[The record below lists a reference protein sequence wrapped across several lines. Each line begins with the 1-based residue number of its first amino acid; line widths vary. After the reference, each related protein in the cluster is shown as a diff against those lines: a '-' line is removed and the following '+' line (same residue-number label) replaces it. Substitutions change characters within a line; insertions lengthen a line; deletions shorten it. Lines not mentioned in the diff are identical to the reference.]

1 MYRYQELKEL
11 EKLEL
16 MNLNR
21 MSLRELSE
29 IKISQNGTIEEKL
42 SSFLEQIKNPYCF
55 LVNGTAV
62 QISFHNHNQSLEDC
76 LTHYLIDKKNADNII
91 I

>member
-1 MYRYQELKEL
+1 MEF

-21 MSLRELSE
+21 VNLKELSD
-29 IKISQNGTIEEKL
+29 IKINQTGTIEEKL
-42 SSFLEQIKNPYCF
+42 NSFLEQIKNPYCF

-62 QISFHNHNQSLEDC
+62 QISFQNHNQTLDDC
-76 LTHYLIDKKNADNII
+76 LTHYLSDKKNADNTII
-91 I
+91 